1 MFHNAIYFFNK
12 TPLNLA
18 IEFRNAEIVK
28 LILANPDIDY
38 YLYKH
43 TISKKKKQFNYIYN
57 IVLFL
62 YHLKYRNLILFPI

>member
-43 TISKKKKQFNYIYN
+43 TISKKKAI
-57 IVLFL
+57 
-62 YHLKYRNLILFPI
+62 